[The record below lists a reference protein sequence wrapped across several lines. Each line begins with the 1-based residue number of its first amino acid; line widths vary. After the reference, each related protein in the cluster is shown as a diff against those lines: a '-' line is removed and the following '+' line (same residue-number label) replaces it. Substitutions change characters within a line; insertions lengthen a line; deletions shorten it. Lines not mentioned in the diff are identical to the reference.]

1 MVAAVITLALVV
13 VYYIYDPSA
22 SVFFPKCPFRLLT
35 NLPCAGCGSQ
45 RAIHSLLHCDIKQ
58 AIEYNIL
65 VVIFLPLLVI
75 LSISSVYRTKYPKIY
90 YILHHKY
97 VSYTTCV
104 VILAWWA
111 LRIAFHWYV

>member
-1 MVAAVITLALVV
+1 MIALALVV

-58 AIEYNIL
+58 AVEYNIL

-75 LSISSVYRTKYPKIY
+75 LSISSVFRTKYPKVY
-90 YILHHKY
+90 YVLHHKY
-97 VSYTTCV
+97 VSYTFCV